1 MFMRPRFA
9 LATRS
14 LNQPLRAA
22 LKTAATMQAVK
33 GIRIDARQELRASEM
48 SQTGKRQL
56 LHLLREYDL
65 QLTSLS
71 FSARRAYY
79 DPVEMDH
86 RVSATREAMDL
97 AALLQV
103 QHLCVRIG
111 TLPESPESQQ
121 FQVLREIVNDLVRY
135 GNHIGVTLTII
146 PGAEE
151 VSVIEQF
158 LGQIKAGP
166 IALDFDPARMV
177 ASADELPSR
186 LRALH
191 SHVVEFTA
199 RDAVR
204 DFSGGTEE
212 TQLGRGEVIWDEL
225 IATLAEA
232 DYQGWIT
239 LLRTEGESRRQD
251 VENSLRYLQRIF
263 GEF

>member
-1 MFMRPRFA
+1 MFTRPRFA
-9 LATRS
+9 LATQS

-33 GIRIDARQELRASEM
+33 GIRIDATRELRPKEM
-48 SQTGKRQL
+48 SQTGKREL

-71 FSARRAYY
+71 FTARRAFY

-86 RVSATREAMDL
+86 RVSAAKEAMDL

-103 QHLCVRIG
+103 RNLSARIG
-111 TLPESPESQQ
+111 TIPEDPESQQ
-121 FQVLREIVNDLVRY
+121 FQVLREIINDLARR
-135 GNHIGVTLTII
+135 GNHVGVTLTIV
-146 PGAEE
+146 PGSEE
-151 VSVIEQF
+151 ISVIERF
-158 LGQIKAGP
+158 LSEIKTGP
-166 IALDFDPARMV
+166 VAIDFDPARMV
-177 ASADELPSR
+177 AGSDDLPGR
-186 LRALH
+186 LRGLH
-191 SHVVEFTA
+191 QHIVEFTA

-204 DFSGGTEE
+204 DFNGGVEE

-225 IATLAEA
+225 LATLAEA

-251 VENSLRYLQRIF
+251 IENSLTYLQRIL